1 MATSS
6 SVIWKGKLDE
16 LRHEILS
23 YKPGKA
29 VPCDDDRVVFP
40 DNLVIGTINLSMYAY
55 SIVPAL
61 RSALYGDVEQRK
73 LADEHQTSTED
84 QEYLTNSIYVITR
97 EALFSG
103 LYIEKRALLFC
114 LCLL

>member
-6 SVIWKGKLDE
+6 SVIREGKLDE

-40 DNLVIGTINLSMYAY
+40 DKLVIGMIDMPVHVDR
-55 SIVPAL
+55 IVPAL
-61 RSALYGDVEQRK
+61 RSALYGDVEASK
-73 LADEHQTSTED
+73 LADERQTSTED
-84 QEYLTNSIYVITR
+84 QEEYITDSINAI
-97 EALFSG
+97 AKFISG
-103 LYIEKRALLFC
+103 LYIEKRAMLFC